1 MQLRTALKAHFLAI
15 QAGAFFVCVGMMVVE
30 DGPGAVLEGIGTWV
44 FGQLV
49 IFPIAI
55 ATMPVGLAVRYLG
68 GKVLGETY
76 AAALAS
82 GVFVGCLSWLAI
94 TWDSRLTSDGVA
106 IGLAFASIA
115 GLIGGLVWAAI
126 ETSKKEV
133 VQ

>member
-1 MQLRTALKAHFLAI
+1 MMLRTALKAHFLAI
-15 QAGAFFVCVGMMVVE
+15 QAGALFVCVGMMVVE
-30 DGPGAVLEGIGTWV
+30 DGLGAVLEGIGTWI

-55 ATMPVGLAVRYLG
+55 ASMPVGLGVRYLG

-82 GVFVGCLSWLAI
+82 GVCVGCLSWLAI
-94 TWDSRLTSDGVA
+94 TWDSSLTSEGVA
-106 IGLAFASIA
+106 IGLVLASVA

-133 VQ
+133 PS

>member
-1 MQLRTALKAHFLAI
+1 MQLLTALKAHFLAV
-15 QAGAFFVCVGMMVVE
+15 QAGALFVCVGLMVVE
-30 DGPGAVLEGIGTWV
+30 NGPGAVLEGIGAWIFAQV
-44 FGQLV
+44 V

-55 ATMPVGLAVRYLG
+55 ATMPVGLGLRYLG

-82 GVFVGCLSWLAI
+82 GVFVGCLGWLAI

-106 IGLAFASIA
+106 IGLVFASIA
-115 GLIGGLVWAAI
+115 GLIGGLVWAAF
-126 ETSKKEV
+126 ETSKQRI